1 VVLDAAAASN
11 GIGKAGSRRDRGIGS
26 QRRGEATV
34 SFPAEAVIVAARRSA
49 ISGRGRE
56 FAGVTVDA
64 LAGPVL
70 AAVAHD
76 AFASTGLA
84 AVDEVILGNC
94 VGPGGNPARVASLAA
109 GFGIHVPGLTVDRQ
123 CGSGLSAIAFAV
135 DRVRTGATLMLAG
148 GVESVSTAPVRV
160 SDGQPYGRAPFTP
173 AGTPDP
179 GMVEAAQAVA
189 SRFRITRERQDA
201 YALRSHELALEARAA
216 GRFDRELVQGSH
228 DDGPRADFARLAPRF
243 SRLVDGE
250 DAYAVTAGNSSRF
263 DDGAAAV
270 AIVPGHLRGGAA
282 GLRVLAHVT
291 TGVDPSFPGL
301 GPISAVRAV
310 LHAAGHPLDAIVA
323 IEIVEAFAAQALA
336 CLDELGLVDASGE
349 VDSRVCAD
357 GGSLALGH
365 PWGASAA
372 VSVVRLFSRLV
383 DGGAEAGSLG
393 LATAAVGG
401 GMGVAMLVEVV
412 R

>member
-1 VVLDAAAASN
+1 MN
-11 GIGKAGSRRDRGIGS
+11 
-26 QRRGEATV
+26 
-34 SFPAEAVIVAARRSA
+34 AEKDAVIVAARRSA
-49 ISGRGRE
+49 ISGRGRA

-70 AAVAHD
+70 AAVARD
-76 AFASTGLA
+76 VMEAVGLTA
-84 AVDEVILGNC
+84 IDEVILGNC
-94 VGPGGNPARVASLAA
+94 VGPGGNPARVAALAA
-109 GFGIHVPGLTVDRQ
+109 GFGIHVPGMTVDRQ
-123 CGSGLSAIAFAV
+123 CGSGLSAIAIAV
-135 DRVRTGATLMLAG
+135 DRVRTGAALVLAG

-160 SDGQPYGRAPFTP
+160 SAGQPYDRAPFAP
-173 AGTPDP
+173 EGFPDP

-189 SRFRITRERQDA
+189 TQFEITKERQDA
-201 YALRSHELALEARAA
+201 YAARSHRLATAAQAA
-216 GRFDRELVQGSH
+216 GRFDRELTPGAR

-243 SRLVDGE
+243 TRLVDG
-250 DAYAVTAGNSSRF
+250 DDVCAVTAGNSSRF
-263 DDGAAAV
+263 NDGAAAV
-270 AIVPGHLRGGAA
+270 AVIPEHVRNGAP

-291 TGVDPSFPGL
+291 TGVDPSLPGL
-301 GPISAVRAV
+301 GPISAVQLV
-310 LHAAGHPLDAIVA
+310 LERVGHSLDSVVA
-323 IEIVEAFAAQALA
+323 IEIVEAFASQALA
-336 CLDELGLVDASGE
+336 CLDALDLVDEQGE
-349 VDSRVCAD
+349 IDPRVCAD

-383 DGGAEAGSLG
+383 DGAAPQGSLG

>member
-1 VVLDAAAASN
+1 MTRSTD
-11 GIGKAGSRRDRGIGS
+11 
-26 QRRGEATV
+26 
-34 SFPAEAVIVAARRSA
+34 AVIVAARRSA
-49 ISGRGRE
+49 ISGRGRA
-56 FAGVTVDA
+56 FAGVSVDA

-70 AAVAHD
+70 AAAAHD
-76 AFASTGLA
+76 AYEATGLT
-84 AVDEVILGNC
+84 AVDEVVLGNC
-94 VGPGGNPARVASLAA
+94 VGPGGNPARVSALAA
-109 GFGIHVPGLTVDRQ
+109 GFGNQVPGLTVDRQ
-123 CGSGLSAIAFAV
+123 CGSGLSAITIAV

-148 GVESVSTAPVRV
+148 GVESVSTAPVRI
-160 SDGQPYGRAPFTP
+160 SDGEPYGRAPFTP

-189 SRFRITRERQDA
+189 SRFRITRGRQDA
-201 YALRSHELALEARAA
+201 YALRSHQLALEAQAS
-216 GRFDRELVQGSH
+216 GRFDRELVQGS
-228 DDGPRADFARLAPRF
+228 DDGPRAEFARLAPRF
-243 SRLVDGE
+243 PRLVDGE
-250 DAYAVTAGNSSRF
+250 DAYAVTAGNSSHF

-270 AIVPGHLRGGAA
+270 AIVPGHLRGGAP
-282 GLRVLAHVT
+282 GLRVLAHAT
-291 TGVDPSFPGL
+291 TGLDPSLPGL
-301 GPISAVRAV
+301 GPISAVRVV
-310 LHAAGHPLDAIVA
+310 LEQAARPLDSVVA

-336 CLDELGLVDASGE
+336 CLDELGLVDANGE
-349 VDSRVCAD
+349 IDPRVCAD

-383 DGGAEAGSLG
+383 DGGAKAGSLG